1 LNQVLFRNNY
11 QERKKRSSLTMK
23 ILVEIYREG
32 RFFIARDLLTKIADQ
47 GLTENEAVQN
57 LKKGIADHYQ
67 LLVEMNLPG
76 HKLTYLDIEVD
87 NLVGTS
93 PAVIP

>member
-1 LNQVLFRNNY
+1 
-11 QERKKRSSLTMK
+11 MK

-57 LKKGIADHYQ
+57 LKKGVTDHYQ
-67 LLVEMNLPG
+67 LLVELNPPG
-76 HKLTYLDIEVD
+76 HTLAWLDIDVD
-87 NLVGTS
+87 NLVRKAPS
-93 PAVIP
+93 VIS

>member
-1 LNQVLFRNNY
+1 
-11 QERKKRSSLTMK
+11 MK

-57 LKKGIADHYQ
+57 LKKGVADHCQ
-67 LLVEMNLPG
+67 LLVELNPPG
-76 HKLTYLDIEVD
+76 HTLAWLDIEVD
-87 NLVGTS
+87 NLVRNA
-93 PAVIP
+93 PVIS

>member
-1 LNQVLFRNNY
+1 M
-11 QERKKRSSLTMK
+11 TMK

-67 LLVEMNLPG
+67 LLVEMNPPG

-93 PAVIP
+93 PSVIP

>member
-1 LNQVLFRNNY
+1 VNTSR
-11 QERKKRSSLTMK
+11 LTMK
-23 ILVEIYREG
+23 ILVEMYREG

-57 LKKGIADHYQ
+57 LKRGVEDHCQ
-67 LLVEMNLPG
+67 LLIGMNPPG
-76 HKLTYLDIEVD
+76 HTLSYLDIEVD

-93 PAVIP
+93 PSVIS